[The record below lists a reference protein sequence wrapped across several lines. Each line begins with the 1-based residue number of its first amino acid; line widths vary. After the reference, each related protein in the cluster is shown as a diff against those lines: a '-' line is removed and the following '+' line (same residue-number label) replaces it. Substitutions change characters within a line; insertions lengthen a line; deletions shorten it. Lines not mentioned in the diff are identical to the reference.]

1 MGKKTDLLQGTLFP
15 ELGDAN
21 TATPSEAKPQ
31 TKKKK
36 KQSAKEQQ
44 EEILQLKKELCE
56 KQKEIQFLQ
65 KQCSELK
72 SKAEAFDD
80 LIESNSLFP
89 IGVIAKNFGRS
100 AIWLNKYL
108 HQKGVQYNKGD
119 LWLLYAKYQ
128 SCGYTRICWYNYSE
142 DSYGRPLNRPHTY
155 WTGKGLAFIRELL
168 KADGLL

>member
-1 MGKKTDLLQGTLFP
+1 MNKKNDLLQGTLFP
-15 ELGDAN
+15 ELDGVK
-21 TATPSEAKPQ
+21 ATSSEVKPRAR
-31 TKKKK
+31 KNRK
-36 KQSAKEQQ
+36 SAKEQN
-44 EEILQLKKELCE
+44 EEILNLQKELCQ
-56 KQKEIQFLQ
+56 KQNEIQLLQ
-65 KQCSELK
+65 KKCAELTA
-72 SKAEAFDD
+72 KAEAFDD

-108 HQKGVQYNKGD
+108 QEKKVQYNRGD
-119 LWLLYAKYQ
+119 VWLLYAKYQ
-128 SCGYTRICWYNYSE
+128 SCGYTRVCWYNYSE